1 MLALGHS
8 RIDRYQLVFIR
19 WCNEKQKREGVL
31 DRQEPGD
38 PPPQGVSFQDG
49 YRTGAPPRA
58 RSCCRACPRVARG
71 LCRVLRRVAGG
82 LRPASLGSTRKADL
96 APMNF
101 LLDTDTCIY
110 APRQSAG
117 VLERLLAQKPE
128 DIAVSVVTEAE
139 LRAGGQK
146 QFRGEDAAPRGEF
159 PSTAN
164 DLGIYVQRR
173 GNPRTSTSKAGTRR
187 HTDWPARY
195 AHRCAGGGSKTR
207 PGFE

>member
-1 MLALGHS
+1 
-8 RIDRYQLVFIR
+8 
-19 WCNEKQKREGVL
+19 
-31 DRQEPGD
+31 
-38 PPPQGVSFQDG
+38 
-49 YRTGAPPRA
+49 
-58 RSCCRACPRVARG
+58 
-71 LCRVLRRVAGG
+71 
-82 LRPASLGSTRKADL
+82 
-96 APMNF
+96 MNF